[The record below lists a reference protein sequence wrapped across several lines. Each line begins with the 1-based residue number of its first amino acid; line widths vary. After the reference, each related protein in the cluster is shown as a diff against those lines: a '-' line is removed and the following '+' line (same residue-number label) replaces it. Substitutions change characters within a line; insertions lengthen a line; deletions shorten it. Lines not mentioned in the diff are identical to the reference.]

1 MKKIKDLSTLDKK
14 RECLRKAKV
23 ENPRK
28 IELVCLKNRYG
39 TPGYSCYFKYYL
51 AYDYFEASTER
62 ELKSPQLQ
70 PTLNMIEKSNHDVFR
85 A

>member
-1 MKKIKDLSTLDKK
+1 MIKINGQTWQKEYSTVHQ
-14 RECLRKAKV
+14 AKV

-39 TPGYSCYFKYYL
+39 APGYSCYFKYYP

-62 ELKSPQLQ
+62 ELKSSQIQ
-70 PTLNMIEKSNHDVFR
+70 PTLNMTEESNDDVYR